1 MKTGQV
7 VKLKNGGP
15 LMAVVDI
22 EGLTVCPD
30 SGKQLVDCVWFEGKA
45 FVRGK
50 FSACSLQAV
59 SSPAMAGQAA

>member
-1 MKTGQV
+1 
-7 VKLKNGGP
+7 
-15 LMAVVDI
+15 MAVVDI

-30 SGKQLVDCVWFEGKA
+30 SGEQLVDCVWFEGKA

-50 FSACSLQAV
+50 FSACTLQAV